1 MRVLLTRWEK
11 EVAEDALNDLIE
23 SGKSQSKPASDILG
37 KMTMA
42 TRVVLEYGD
51 EPDVRWPTYTTGTT
65 SES

>member
-37 KMTMA
+37 KMTRA

-51 EPDVRWPTYTTGTT
+51 EPDVHWPTYATGTT
-65 SES
+65 SEN